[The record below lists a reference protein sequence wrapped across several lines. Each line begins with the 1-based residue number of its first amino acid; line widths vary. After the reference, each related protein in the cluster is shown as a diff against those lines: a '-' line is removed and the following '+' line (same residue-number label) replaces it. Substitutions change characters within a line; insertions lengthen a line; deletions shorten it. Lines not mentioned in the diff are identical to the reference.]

1 MTPLNH
7 AGSEGPVRP
16 GGIEGAVAGGS
27 GLRDDAISPLAC
39 TFRPL
44 DGAVCLSVTGDLD
57 LAGVPSFLGYLNRA
71 SDGGSNL
78 IIDLSRLRYIDSS
91 GINALLAVHKT
102 FARAGRRIVLAA
114 VSPRMLRVLKII
126 SLEQIL
132 PVYPTVDAALAGVR
146 DAGESAHQPT

>member
-7 AGSEGPVRP
+7 GGSEGPPRT
-16 GGIEGAVAGGS
+16 GGTGGGVTGGS

-39 TFRPL
+39 TLRPL
-44 DGAVCLSVTGDLD
+44 DGAMCLSVAGDLD

-78 IIDLSRLRYIDSS
+78 IVDLSRLRYIDSS
-91 GINALLAVHKT
+91 GINTLLAVQKT

-126 SLEQIL
+126 SLEQLL
-132 PVYPTVDAALAGVR
+132 PVYPTVDAALASLR
-146 DAGESAHQPT
+146 DGGQSARKPT